1 MSNMSDCLLEDEV
14 KVILIGEVKVGKTN
28 LINIAMGGTFNENE
42 ESTGASTFS
51 LKTIPVMGKDYTIK
65 LWDTI
70 GQEKLRNLTQLF
82 YNNSKIVI
90 FVYDIT
96 RKESF
101 EEIKNYWVNDVEEKL
116 GKDIVKGIVGNKIDL
131 FLNEQ
136 VSQKEGEEY
145 AQSIDALFLATS
157 AKTDSPKKFE
167 NFLIKLFEQYL
178 KKIGYNSP
186 EFNTLKKTKSIHLD
200 KKKNV
205 NGNSNKKCC

>member
-1 MSNMSDCLLEDEV
+1 MSNMSDFLLEDEV

-28 LINIAMGGTFNENE
+28 LINIAMGSAFNENE

-70 GQEKLRNLTQLF
+70 GQEKLRNLTKLF

-145 AQSIDALFLATS
+145 AQSIGALFLATS

-167 NFLIKLFEQYL
+167 NFLVKLFEQYL
-178 KKIGYNSP
+178 KKIGYNLP

-200 KKKNV
+200 KKKNIS
-205 NGNSNKKCC
+205 GSSNKKCC

>member
-1 MSNMSDCLLEDEV
+1 MSDFDLLEDEV

-28 LINIAMGGTFNENE
+28 LINIAMGSAFNENE

-70 GQEKLRNLTQLF
+70 GQEKLRNLTKLF

-145 AQSIDALFLATS
+145 AQSIGALFLATS

-167 NFLIKLFEQYL
+167 NFLVKLFEQYL

-186 EFNTLKKTKSIHLD
+186 ESKTLKKTKSIHLD
-200 KKKNV
+200 KKKNIS
-205 NGNSNKKCC
+205 GSSNKKCC